1 MVCAKVRRHERGVSQ
16 LREKKVLW
24 ESSELWREWAGGEDV
39 EAGSGQ
45 ISLEI
50 LGYFK
55 TVVEFSIFPF
65 NSVHFCFVYFE
76 PFLLGPCAFRIVFS
90 VECCFYH

>member
-39 EAGSGQ
+39 EAGSG
-45 ISLEI
+45 
-50 LGYFK
+50 
-55 TVVEFSIFPF
+55 
-65 NSVHFCFVYFE
+65 
-76 PFLLGPCAFRIVFS
+76 
-90 VECCFYH
+90 